1 MKSEQIETVLLFFF
15 KKERLVRR
23 YFSSTLVAYIFLIY
37 LPYLVQHLI
46 FASFITTKNV
56 LDIDDPRSCPSSV
69 QHTYL
74 VPRSPT
80 ARIRQ
85 SEIQLRDKCEV
96 STLTRSGTQIEVGGA
111 KGSEEGRE
119 NSRPL
124 NFPFLF
130 SVLSISGHS
139 PITGYLTITPR
150 VSVGNELAIIISY
163 PTSACEIIVLLTTS
177 TKYR

>member
-1 MKSEQIETVLLFFF
+1 MKSEQIKTVLLFFQ
-15 KKERLVRR
+15 KKRDQLGVIFRLRLWHTS
-23 YFSSTLVAYIFLIY
+23 FSFTYQ
-37 LPYLVQHLI
+37 VQHLI

-130 SVLSISGHS
+130 SVLSIFGHS

-163 PTSACEIIVLLTTS
+163 PTSACEIIVLLTTP